1 MRGDLYKG
9 KGALDLPLSSR
20 GQTRTNSGLPAER
33 TTGRGRRQTLLLQSN
48 ETQRYAS
55 GDHSRRVCSFPSG
68 HPGTEI
74 RGQHA
79 APWADPIQ
87 QILEQ
92 CRGAGSSAR
101 KTRIVPILGSSDS
114 IRATITISGIEWRKR
129 SKKLNSRSE
138 CWRGDRSH
146 SAGHRRLWRPD
157 QVDCTHNLKCIS
169 TIGICTRAAETAP
182 VGTVVN
188 PVFAP
193 TRNKRRPEKKSKTS
207 FATRAAV

>member
-33 TTGRGRRQTLLLQSN
+33 TTGHGRRQTLLLQSN

-74 RGQHA
+74 RGQHT
-79 APWADPIQ
+79 APWTDPIQ

-101 KTRIVPILGSSDS
+101 KTADCADAGVQAIRYGDNHDQRDRIGGKDQESSIQDRNAGEE
-114 IRATITISGIEWRKR
+114 IGATTPAIW
-129 SKKLNSRSE
+129 
-138 CWRGDRSH
+138 
-146 SAGHRRLWRPD
+146 
-157 QVDCTHNLKCIS
+157 
-169 TIGICTRAAETAP
+169 
-182 VGTVVN
+182 
-188 PVFAP
+188 
-193 TRNKRRPEKKSKTS
+193 
-207 FATRAAV
+207 AAVLAS